1 MKVKRFMKGIM
12 PFALATAM
20 VATSPAVSMVGVL
33 ADDSET
39 VEVNFSYVNNSSV
52 EVEEVS
58 GTDLSSA
65 YSVDGTGVTIQASGT
80 YTFSGTCTEGYIKVK
95 KGITG
100 VVINLEDGF
109 DLSSSETAPIV
120 LGKTSEATISVNG
133 NVSLTDLENPANEDS
148 TDPDVADAFEGAAIK
163 VKSSASLTI
172 TGSGYLNIDG
182 NDCKNGIKGGEKA
195 TVTISDLGFMS
206 VYAAK
211 NGISCDGILN
221 AQNTYLCVCSGEK
234 GFSSDP
240 DITDDTI
247 TPDTYDYGIVTIN
260 NTELSV
266 YSSEE
271 AIYGYK
277 SVNMNGVHLHIESA
291 DKGVETEGSLV
302 LDGGSDVDIT
312 SAKKGFSGDSVEIY
326 DSELRISSEAKSIDA
341 TSLTVD
347 AGYIVCQFN
356 DTSAKG
362 TSAITYDDFAFKSGE
377 IFMSDSNLSG
387 TTVYPDNYIEFL
399 GSDTTGTTGTDY
411 ITTVDNYIRIYDK
424 NNESE
429 IFNTRSTAD
438 ATHVVYIKD
447 EGLSDDTTYTLS
459 NEEAA
464 TDPSVQYRVQV
475 QKTGWEEE
483 FVSDG
488 TTSGTVGKKLRLEAI
503 QIKLAGVNSLYGGV
517 EYRTHIQKTGWE
529 EEYAQDGATSGTVG
543 KKLRL
548 EAIQIGLYGDIADDY
563 AIYYRVQAQKFGW
576 LGWAMNGDYAGTAGY
591 AYRLEGIQIVLVEKD
606 EDGYTKAPSECDGV
620 ATVED
625 KDAYY
630 DKNDVPTVYYKTQ
643 VQSYGWQSY
652 VTNGATS
659 GTVGKAKR
667 LEAIKIKVD
676 AEEYGDG
683 GIEYRTHVQKKG
695 WQSWVAD
702 DALSGTVGKSLRLE
716 AIQIN
721 LTGAIAEEYDV
732 YYRVQAQTFGWMG
745 WAKNGASA
753 GTAGYGYRLEAIQI
767 RIVKKGTPSGVVG
780 STSNAFRS
788 K

>member
-1 MKVKRFMKGIM
+1 M

-20 VATSPAVSMVGVL
+20 VATSPAVSMVGVM

-65 YSVDGTGVTIQASGT
+65 YSVDGTGVTISASGT

-95 KGITG
+95 KGTTG

-120 LGKTSEATISVNG
+120 LAKTSEATISVNG
-133 NVSLTDLENPANEDS
+133 NVSLTDNENPANEDS
-148 TDPDVADAFEGAAIK
+148 TDADVADAFEGAAIK

-182 NDCKNGIKGGEKA
+182 NNCKNGIKGGEKA
-195 TVTISDLGFMS
+195 TITISDLGFMS

-277 SVNMNGVHLHIESA
+277 SVNMNGVHLHIESN

-302 LDGGSDVDIT
+302 LDGGSDADIT
-312 SAKKGFSGDSVEIY
+312 SAKKGFTGDSVEIY

-377 IFMSDSNLSG
+377 VFMSDSNLSG

-488 TTSGTVGKKLRLEAI
+488 TTSGTVGKSLRLEAI
-503 QIKLAGVNSLYGGV
+503 QIKLAGVNSLYGGI

-529 EEYAQDGATSGTVG
+529 EEYACDGATSGTVG

-548 EAIQIGLYGDIADDY
+548 EAIQIDLYGDIANDY

-576 LGWAMNGDYAGTAGY
+576 LGWAMNGEYAGTAGY

-643 VQSYGWQSY
+643 VQTYGWQSY
-652 VTNGATS
+652 VNNGATS

-676 AEEYGDG
+676 AGEYSDG
-683 GIEYRTHVQKKG
+683 GIEYRTHVQKQG

-721 LTGAIAEEYDV
+721 LTGTIAEEYDV

>member
-1 MKVKRFMKGIM
+1 MKVKRLMKGIM

-20 VATSPAVSMVGVL
+20 VATSPAVSMVGVM

-65 YSVDGTGVTIQASGT
+65 YSVDGTGVTISASGT

-95 KGITG
+95 KGTTG

-120 LGKTSEATISVNG
+120 LAKTSEATISVNG
-133 NVSLTDLENPANEDS
+133 NVSLTDNENPANEDS
-148 TDPDVADAFEGAAIK
+148 TDADVADAFEGAAIK

-182 NDCKNGIKGGEKA
+182 NNCKNGIKGGEKA
-195 TVTISDLGFMS
+195 TITISDLGFMS

-277 SVNMNGVHLHIESA
+277 SVNMNGVHLHIESN

-302 LDGGSDVDIT
+302 LDGGSDADIT
-312 SAKKGFSGDSVEIY
+312 SAKKGFTGDSVEIY

-377 IFMSDSNLSG
+377 VFMSDSNLSG

-488 TTSGTVGKKLRLEAI
+488 TTSGTVGKSLRLEAI
-503 QIKLAGVNSLYGGV
+503 QIKLAGVNSLYGGI

-529 EEYAQDGATSGTVG
+529 EEYACDGATSGTVG

-548 EAIQIGLYGDIADDY
+548 EAIQIDLYGDIANDY

-576 LGWAMNGDYAGTAGY
+576 LGWAMNGEYAGTAGY

-643 VQSYGWQSY
+643 VQTYGWQSY
-652 VTNGATS
+652 VNNGATS

-676 AEEYGDG
+676 AGEYSDG
-683 GIEYRTHVQKKG
+683 GIEYRTHVQKQG

-721 LTGAIAEEYDV
+721 LTGTIAEEYDV

>member
-1 MKVKRFMKGIM
+1 MRQ
-12 PFALATAM
+12 
-20 VATSPAVSMVGVL
+20 
-33 ADDSET
+33 ET
-39 VEVNFSYVNNSSV
+39 
-52 EVEEVS
+52 
-58 GTDLSSA
+58 L
-65 YSVDGTGVTIQASGT
+65 
-80 YTFSGTCTEGYIKVK
+80 K
-95 KGITG
+95 
-100 VVINLEDGF
+100 
-109 DLSSSETAPIV
+109 
-120 LGKTSEATISVNG
+120 
-133 NVSLTDLENPANEDS
+133 
-148 TDPDVADAFEGAAIK
+148 
-163 VKSSASLTI
+163 
-172 TGSGYLNIDG
+172 
-182 NDCKNGIKGGEKA
+182 
-195 TVTISDLGFMS
+195 
-206 VYAAK
+206 
-211 NGISCDGILN
+211 
-221 AQNTYLCVCSGEK
+221 
-234 GFSSDP
+234 
-240 DITDDTI
+240 
-247 TPDTYDYGIVTIN
+247 
-260 NTELSV
+260 
-266 YSSEE
+266 
-271 AIYGYK
+271 
-277 SVNMNGVHLHIESA
+277 
-291 DKGVETEGSLV
+291 
-302 LDGGSDVDIT
+302 
-312 SAKKGFSGDSVEIY
+312 
-326 DSELRISSEAKSIDA
+326 
-341 TSLTVD
+341 
-347 AGYIVCQFN
+347 
-356 DTSAKG
+356 
-362 TSAITYDDFAFKSGE
+362 
-377 IFMSDSNLSG
+377 
-387 TTVYPDNYIEFL
+387 
-399 GSDTTGTTGTDY
+399 
-411 ITTVDNYIRIYDK
+411 
-424 NNESE
+424 
-429 IFNTRSTAD
+429 
-438 ATHVVYIKD
+438 
-447 EGLSDDTTYTLS
+447 
-459 NEEAA
+459 
-464 TDPSVQYRVQV
+464 
-475 QKTGWEEE
+475 
-483 FVSDG
+483 
-488 TTSGTVGKKLRLEAI
+488 
-503 QIKLAGVNSLYGGV
+503 
-517 EYRTHIQKTGWE
+517 YRTHIQKTGWE

-652 VTNGATS
+652 VKNGATS